1 MPQVKLKSRGGGGAS
16 PDSDAATPL
25 QGVVPPFENGIFHL
39 LLPSPFI
46 IFGFAFDR
54 MRFGIKKS
62 GKPVFSALTFA
73 YLCISSLKAGM
84 PLYNFLCQI
93 L

>member
-39 LLPSPFI
+39 LLPSPFR
-46 IFGFAFDR
+46 IFGFDR

-62 GKPVFSALTFA
+62 GKPVFSAITFH
-73 YLCISSLKAGM
+73 YLW
-84 PLYNFLCQI
+84 LC

>member
-25 QGVVPPFENGIFHL
+25 QGVVPPFENV
-39 LLPSPFI
+39 LPSPFR